1 MEDHYFTILFVI
13 IIAMS
18 IYMFVASYLEE
29 RAIKKKGALWR
40 TIKGIVTSGD
50 STIKSNE

>member
-13 IIAMS
+13 IIVMS
-18 IYMFVASYLEE
+18 IYKFVAEYMEE

-50 STIKSNE
+50 STIKTGE